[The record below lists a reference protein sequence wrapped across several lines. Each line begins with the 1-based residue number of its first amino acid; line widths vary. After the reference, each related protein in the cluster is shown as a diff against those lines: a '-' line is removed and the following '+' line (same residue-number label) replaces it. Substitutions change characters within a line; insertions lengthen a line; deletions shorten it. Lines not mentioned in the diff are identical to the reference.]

1 MEDENTVWH
10 AVLNQANTDKKKLHL
25 YEQQSQYHPQKNE
38 ESHKLP
44 AKKRMPDAKG
54 VSAPGIG

>member
-38 ESHKLP
+38 EI
-44 AKKRMPDAKG
+44 ACEKRMPDAKG

>member
-10 AVLNQANTDKKKLHL
+10 DCFEIKKNTDKKKLHL

-44 AKKRMPDAKG
+44 AKNA
-54 VSAPGIG
+54 

>member
-44 AKKRMPDAKG
+44 AKG